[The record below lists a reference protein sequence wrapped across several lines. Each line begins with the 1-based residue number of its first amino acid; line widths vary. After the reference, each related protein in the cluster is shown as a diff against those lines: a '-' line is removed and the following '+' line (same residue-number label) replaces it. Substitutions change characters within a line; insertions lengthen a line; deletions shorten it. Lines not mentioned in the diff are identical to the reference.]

1 MTITITIM
9 INKAQLNMPSVKV
22 LNKERTM
29 NKEFAIEFKKALE
42 MQKKIKEVVGDEF
55 YTTKLYKE
63 IRAEYKR
70 SMV

>member
-1 MTITITIM
+1 
-9 INKAQLNMPSVKV
+9 
-22 LNKERTM
+22 M